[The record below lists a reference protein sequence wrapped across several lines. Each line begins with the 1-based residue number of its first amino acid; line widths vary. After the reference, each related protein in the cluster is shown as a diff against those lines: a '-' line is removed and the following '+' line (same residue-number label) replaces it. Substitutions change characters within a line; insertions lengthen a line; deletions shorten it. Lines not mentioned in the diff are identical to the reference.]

1 MTKYITDRR
10 LLLILSVFMFWLAYS
25 VTAQDLEY
33 KNFPDNKSFYV
44 NNLDNSLA
52 DPRLLLYDITFYY
65 IDLEVSNTSTSV
77 RGFTE
82 IHGSSLNTEISE
94 LVFELSGELTIDSL
108 FMNGSVDIIYIHA
121 NDLVIINPD
130 SVIHEGEN
138 FIARI
143 YYHGEPGNNGFFSG
157 VSNRIDYNW
166 NQKVTYTLS
175 EPFNAKTW
183 FPCKQVLTDKAD
195 SAYIFITTDTSLM
208 AGSNGLLTNITQ
220 LPGGRQRFEWKTS
233 YPIAFYLLSF
243 TVADYR
249 DYSIYAHPGGNGDSL
264 LVQNYIFDNTDFLEV
279 NREDIDATADMIELY
294 SGLFST
300 YPFPLEKYGHCF
312 APMGGGME
320 HQTMTTLSS
329 FNFSLV
335 AHELGHQWFGD
346 YVTCATWQDI
356 WINEGFAS
364 YTEYIALE
372 NLVSYEDA
380 ALWMIGAH
388 EVARTEPDGSVFIP
402 EQDINDERRIFSGP
416 LSYKK
421 GAAILHMIRYELNN
435 DSLFFSSLRTF
446 ISNFKDSTA
455 TGLDFMEVLKAV
467 SGQDFNWFFDQ
478 WYFGK
483 GYPVFSMTWWQEKDT
498 LFIVSSQTGS
508 SIETPFFRTH
518 IDFRLRFVNG
528 TDTLIRSEQIM
539 NNQTFSIPVSEFVSD
554 VLPDPDNWLLDVIT
568 IVKKPLQNGVFNV
581 GPNPFTDDIWI
592 EFNTSNIRRDI
603 IISDMT
609 GKILGRYETESA
621 VISLPL
627 KNLIRGIYMFTVME
641 NGKSYSTKIVK
652 E

>member
-1 MTKYITDRR
+1 MKLSRM
-10 LLLILSVFMFWLAYS
+10 ILSFIMVWIAYGVS
-25 VTAQDLEY
+25 GQEIEY
-33 KNFPDNKSFYV
+33 KNLPENKSFQF

-52 DPRLLLYDITFYY
+52 DPRLLLYDIGFYY
-65 IDLEVSNTSTSV
+65 IDLQVNNISTSIS
-77 RGFTE
+77 GFTE
-82 IHGSSLNTEISE
+82 IKGSALNGISE
-94 LVFELSGELTIDSL
+94 LLFELSDELTIDSL
-108 FMNGSVDIIYIHA
+108 FLNGSVDTGYIHA
-121 NDLVIINPD
+121 NDLIIINAD

-138 FIARI
+138 FITRI
-143 YYHGEPGNNGFFSG
+143 YYHGEPGNDSFFSG
-157 VSNRIDYNW
+157 ISNRIDYNW
-166 NQKVTYTLS
+166 NQRVTYTLS
-175 EPFNAKTW
+175 EPFSAKTW

-208 AGSNGLLTNITQ
+208 AGSNGLLSRITP
-220 LPGGRQRFEWKTS
+220 LSGGRHRFEWKTS

-249 DYSIYAHPGGNGDSL
+249 DYSIYAHPGNEGDSL
-264 LVQNYIFDNTDFLEV
+264 LIQNYIFDIPAFLEV
-279 NREDIDATADMIELY
+279 NRGDIDATADLIELY
-294 SGLFST
+294 SGLFSK
-300 YPFPLEKYGHCF
+300 YPFHLEKYGHCF

-320 HQTMTTLSS
+320 HQTMTTLFS

-372 NLVSYEDA
+372 NLVSAEDA
-380 ALWMIGAH
+380 ALWMISAH
-388 EVARTEPDGSVFIP
+388 EIARTEPDGSIFIP
-402 EQDINDERRIFSGP
+402 EQDVNNERRIFSGA

-435 DSLFFSSLRTF
+435 DSLFFSTLRTYLKT
-446 ISNFKDSTA
+446 FKDSTA
-455 TGLDFMEVLKAV
+455 TGLDFMEVLEAT
-467 SGQDFNWFFDQ
+467 SGQDFSWFFDQ

-508 SIETPFFRTH
+508 SVETPFFRTH
-518 IDFRLRFVNG
+518 IDFRLRFANG
-528 TDTLIRSEQIM
+528 TDTLLRLEHTT
-539 NNQTFSIPVSEFVSD
+539 NNHSFSIPVAEFVSD

-568 IVKKPLQNGVFNV
+568 IVKRPLLDGAFKI
-581 GPNPFTDDIWI
+581 GPNPFTDNILI
-592 EFNTSNIRRDI
+592 EFNSSNIKRDI

-609 GKILGRYETESA
+609 GKILGRYQTESA
-621 VISLPL
+621 VINLPVKKL
-627 KNLIRGIYMFTVME
+627 VRGIYLFTVVE

>member
-1 MTKYITDRR
+1 M
-10 LLLILSVFMFWLAYS
+10 ILSVFMVWTAYS
-25 VTAQDLEY
+25 VFGQEIDY
-33 KNFPDNKSFYV
+33 KNFSETKSIRF
-44 NNLDNSLA
+44 NDLDNSLA

-65 IDLEVSNTSTSV
+65 IDLEANNISTSIK
-77 RGFTE
+77 GFTE
-82 IHGSSLNTEISE
+82 IKGSSLNEISE
-94 LVFELSGELTIDSL
+94 LLFELSGEVTIDSL
-108 FMNGSVDIIYIHA
+108 FLNGSVDTGYIHA
-121 NDLVIINPD
+121 NDLIIINPD
-130 SVIHEGEN
+130 TFINEGEY
-138 FIARI
+138 FTVRI
-143 YYHGEPGNNGFFSG
+143 YYHGEPGSDDFFSG
-157 VSNRIDYNW
+157 ISNRIDNNW
-166 NQKVTYTLS
+166 NQRITYTLS
-175 EPFNAKTW
+175 EPFSAKTW

-208 AGSNGLLTNITQ
+208 AGSNGLLTGITP

-249 DYSIYAHPGGNGDSL
+249 DYSIYAYLGNNDSL
-264 LVQNYIFDNTDFLEV
+264 LIQNYIFDINDFLEV
-279 NREDIDATADMIELY
+279 NRGDIDATADMIELY
-294 SGLFST
+294 SGLFSI
-300 YPFPLEKYGHCF
+300 YPFHHEKYGHCY

-372 NLVSYEDA
+372 NLVSDEDA
-380 ALWMIGAH
+380 ALWMISAH
-388 EVARTEPDGSVFIP
+388 EIARTEPDGSIFIP
-402 EQDINDERRIFSGP
+402 EQDVNNERRIFSSA

-435 DSLFFSSLRTF
+435 DSLFFSTLRTYLG
-446 ISNFKDSTA
+446 NFKDSTA
-455 TGLDFMEVLKAV
+455 TGLDFKEVLEV
-467 SGQDFNWFFDQ
+467 SSGQDFNWFFDQ

-483 GYPVFSMTWWQEKDT
+483 GYPIFSMTWWQEKDS
-498 LFIVSSQTGS
+498 LFIISSETGS
-508 SIETPFFRTH
+508 STETPFFRTH

-528 TDTLIRSEQIM
+528 PDTMIRLEQTM
-539 NNQTFSIPVSEFVSD
+539 NNHTFCIPVSEFVSD

-568 IVKKPLQNGVFNV
+568 IVKKPLQGVVFIIN
-581 GPNPFTDDIWI
+581 PNPFTDNIRI
-592 EFNTSNIRRDI
+592 EFNAGNIKRDI
-603 IISDMT
+603 FIADMT
-609 GKILGRYETESA
+609 GKILSRYETESA
-621 VISLPL
+621 VINLSL
-627 KNLIRGIYMFTVME
+627 KKLIRGMYMFTVVE